1 MENLY
6 YKHQNVLGHGELKQT
21 GAYPF
26 WCITADVSVA
36 YHFWGYWH
44 SCVVIC
50 LVEVVEILSTGSS
63 IKCMMNVTFF
73 KSDWLKMQRTLCG
86 KTLQLPCI

>member
-6 YKHQNVLGHGELKQT
+6 YKHQNVLGHGELEQT

-36 YHFWGYWH
+36 YHLG
-44 SCVVIC
+44 
-50 LVEVVEILSTGSS
+50 ILA
-63 IKCMMNVTFF
+63 
-73 KSDWLKMQRTLCG
+73 QLCCDM
-86 KTLQLPCI
+86 PS